1 MPCETAIIRLG
12 RALPAICG
20 AVAEWSKALAWK
32 VSMGQKLIEGS
43 NPSRSASSC
52 SSKFA
57 IDRKHLETKA
67 LAESLVR
74 RDSRAFAPIQV

>member
-1 MPCETAIIRLG
+1 MPCETATIRLG

-43 NPSRSASSC
+43 NPSRSATDPYC
-52 SSKFA
+52 GPAKYLRLA
-57 IDRKHLETKA
+57 CYLGEETNRGI
-67 LAESLVR
+67 E
-74 RDSRAFAPIQV
+74 